1 MIALYAD
8 KDTVFKQIGAKVAYY
23 RNIRHLTQKELA
35 ILAHVSVSS
44 IGRIERGR
52 YNHNVPMSI
61 LIDIAN
67 GLGIDISLLVTFEEK
82 EKKIWWEEENKIVK

>member
-1 MIALYAD
+1 MYAD
-8 KDTVFKQIGAKVAYY
+8 KDMVFKQIGAKVAYY

-35 ILAHVSVSS
+35 ILTHVSAGS
-44 IGRIERGR
+44 IGRIERGK

-67 GLGIDISLLVTFEEK
+67 ALY
-82 EKKIWWEEENKIVK
+82 

>member
-1 MIALYAD
+1 MYAD
-8 KDTVFKQIGAKVAYY
+8 KDTVFKQIGAKVSYY

-67 GLGIDISLLVTFEEK
+67 GLRIDISLLVTFEEK
-82 EKKIWWEEENKIVK
+82 EKEIWWEEENKK

>member
-1 MIALYAD
+1 MYAD

>member
-1 MIALYAD
+1 MLYAD

-44 IGRIERGR
+44 IGRIERGK

-82 EKKIWWEEENKIVK
+82 EKQIWWEEGGNIGTK

>member
-1 MIALYAD
+1 M
-8 KDTVFKQIGAKVAYY
+8 VFKQIGAKVAYY

-35 ILAHVSVSS
+35 TLTHVSASS
-44 IGRIERGR
+44 IGGIERGK

-67 GLGIDISLLVTFEEK
+67 TLNIDLSLLVTFEEK
-82 EKKIWWEEENKIVK
+82 EKQIWWEEGGNIGAK

>member
-1 MIALYAD
+1 MYAD
-8 KDTVFKQIGAKVAYY
+8 KDMVFKQIGAKVAYY

-35 ILAHVSVSS
+35 ILTHVSASS
-44 IGRIERGR
+44 IGRIERGK

-67 GLGIDISLLVTFEEK
+67 ALNIDLSLLVTFEER
-82 EKKIWWEEENKIVK
+82 EKKIWWEEGGNIGEK

>member
-1 MIALYAD
+1 VIALYAD